1 MCLLCQKQWWLASRQ
16 PYSCSV
22 LPFSGKCKFFLA
34 APRKEYLLN
43 IYNYISSEFNYFDMF
58 DQLDQDGCKL
68 FWEGCLLFP
77 RGEILSFVNHVKDV
91 KDIIIFAIFW
101 PFNTL
106 LQIIKHSKQSYI
118 VNFTKKGLF
127 FYQTI
132 EFLLFKG
139 EASGDPAKQKWPQQ
153 GCFILLVFEKSR
165 AAQLVP
171 VLCFF
176 IFYHKNLFE
185 NLGHGG
191 LE

>member
-1 MCLLCQKQWWLASRQ
+1 MQT
-16 PYSCSV
+16 
-22 LPFSGKCKFFLA
+22 FLA

-43 IYNYISSEFNYFDMF
+43 IYNYISQINICSEVNYFVMF
-58 DQLDQDGCKL
+58 DQLDQDGWKL

-127 FYQTI
+127 FTKPLNSFCSKAKPVVTQPSRNDPSKVVSSSLSLKRA
-132 EFLLFKG
+132 EQPNLFLFFL
-139 EASGDPAKQKWPQQ
+139 
-153 GCFILLVFEKSR
+153 
-165 AAQLVP
+165 
-171 VLCFF
+171 F